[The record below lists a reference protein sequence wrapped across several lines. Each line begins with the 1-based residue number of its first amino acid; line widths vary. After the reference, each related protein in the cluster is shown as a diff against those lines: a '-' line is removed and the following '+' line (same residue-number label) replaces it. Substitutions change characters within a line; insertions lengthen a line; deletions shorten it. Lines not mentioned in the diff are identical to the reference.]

1 MFRNRMFTL
10 IVSIFAGSF
19 GLVSYLGITS
29 ALEQGGF
36 GMLLGLFAL
45 PFLLVALFASIAM
58 MYLLFNNLRV
68 HVTSDTVTV
77 LRRLLFIPIV
87 HRQLNNSEISHLSI
101 KRSGSTGQGVD
112 KIEHFKLQL
121 HDKLGKALTLAEDID
136 GKDVATHFC
145 NYLAQRLNVEYR

>member
-1 MFRNRMFTL
+1 MFRNKMLTL

-58 MYLLFNNLRV
+58 IYLLFNNLRV

-136 GKDVATHFC
+136 DKDVATNFC